1 MISLTYRE
9 NAFRAFHGLL
19 HGVLVA
25 QVGSDDLGA
34 LLRQLLGSLRVNV
47 AGDGAGLERAI
58 LQEGLDD
65 GGACKPGEFK
75 DGSKIRRS
83 VDSP

>member
-1 MISLTYRE
+1 MSSTYRK
-9 NAFRAFHGLL
+9 NAFRALHGLL
-19 HGVLVA
+19 HGLLVA
-25 QVGSDDLGA
+25 QVGSDNFSA

-47 AGDGAGLERAI
+47 AGDGAGLERAV
-58 LQEGLDD
+58 LQESLDD